1 MKPLNQSAKPM
12 THDLHIALYQ
22 PEIPGNTGAIL
33 RLAACFAATVDI
45 IRPIGFELSDRT
57 LKRAGMDYLEIAAIR
72 EHADFAAFEQWRRAS
87 GRRLVLMTTKAE
99 TPYAAFAFRP
109 DDILMFGRESAGV
122 PEDVRALADAELRI
136 PIRPEARSL
145 NLGMSAAITLSEA
158 VRQLGRT

>member
-1 MKPLNQSAKPM
+1 M

-33 RLAACFAATVDI
+33 RLAACFSATVDI
-45 IRPIGFELSDRT
+45 IRPIGFELSDKT

-72 EHADFAAFEQWRRAS
+72 EHADFAAFEEWRRES
-87 GRRLVLMTTKAE
+87 GRRLVLMTTKAA
-99 TPYAAFAFRP
+99 TAYTGFAFRP
-109 DDILMFGRESAGV
+109 DDVMMLGRESAGV

-136 PIRPEARSL
+136 PIRAEARSL

-158 VRQLGRT
+158 VRQLDRT

>member
-1 MKPLNQSAKPM
+1 M

-33 RLAACFAATVDI
+33 RLAACFSATVDI

-72 EHADFAAFEQWRRAS
+72 EHADFAAFETWRRRS

-99 TPYAAFAFRP
+99 TPYTAFSFHR

-122 PEDVRALADAELRI
+122 PESVRALADAELRI

-158 VRQLGRT
+158 VRQISAT

>member
-1 MKPLNQSAKPM
+1 M

-33 RLAACFAATVDI
+33 RLAACFSATVDI
-45 IRPIGFELSDRT
+45 IRPIGFELSDKT

-72 EHADFAAFEQWRRAS
+72 EHADFAAFDAWRNAS
-87 GRRLVLMTTKAE
+87 GRRLVLLTTKAE
-99 TPYAAFAFRP
+99 RPYTAFAFRP

-122 PEDVRALADAELRI
+122 PEEVRALADAELRI
-136 PIRPEARSL
+136 PIRAEARSL

-158 VRQLGRT
+158 ARQMGAG

>member
-1 MKPLNQSAKPM
+1 M

-33 RLAACFAATVDI
+33 RLAACFSATVDI
-45 IRPIGFELSDRT
+45 IRPIGFELSDKT

-72 EHADFAAFEQWRRAS
+72 EHADFAAFEAWRLGA

-99 TPYAAFAFRP
+99 TPYTAFSFRR

-158 VRQLGRT
+158 ARQLSL

>member
-1 MKPLNQSAKPM
+1 MI
-12 THDLHIALYQ
+12 HDLHIALYQ

-33 RLAACFAATVDI
+33 RLAACFSATVDI

-72 EHADFAAFEQWRRAS
+72 DHADFDAFEAWRRS
-87 GRRLVLMTTKAE
+87 TGRRLVLLSTKAE
-99 TPYAAFAFRP
+99 TPYTAFAFRP
-109 DDILMFGRESAGV
+109 DDVLMFGRESSGV
-122 PEDVRALADAELRI
+122 PQDVHEAADAALRI

-158 VRQLGRT
+158 VRQIAGDA